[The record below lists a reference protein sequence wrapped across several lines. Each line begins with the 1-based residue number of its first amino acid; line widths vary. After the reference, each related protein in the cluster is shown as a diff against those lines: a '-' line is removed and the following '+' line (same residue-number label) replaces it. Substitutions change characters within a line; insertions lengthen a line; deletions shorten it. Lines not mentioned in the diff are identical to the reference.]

1 MEMTLVGP
9 AVERQ
14 PRTLQWWTTICGY
27 ADLVPERGVAALVR
41 GRHQVAVFRLA
52 DGRVHCVDNR
62 DPYSGANVLS
72 RGIIGTRG
80 DRPTVASPMFKQ
92 VFDLATGAALDDLSV
107 RITVHQVRLRDG
119 LVEICL

>member
-1 MEMTLVGP
+1 MTLLAGRAP
-9 AVERQ
+9 QA
-14 PRTLQWWTTICGY
+14 LMWWSTICRY

-52 DGRVHCVDNR
+52 DGRVHCVENR
-62 DPYSGANVLS
+62 DPYSGAQVLS

-92 VFDLATGAALDDLSV
+92 VFDLTTGEAIDEPVV
-107 RITVHQVRLRDG
+107 RVRVHQVRLRDG